1 MDTGFQPVKHRHDKI
16 IIVACGGSLRGFDLK
31 RLDALEGIKT
41 IAVNSAYYHFRPDYW
56 CTIDPT
62 CFANIIKAYRPSSY
76 KYVGYKEPFVGVHN
90 LRRFVIKTRDAVT
103 DENSRL
109 CERKDEIQ
117 THNSGYAA
125 FNLAYHME
133 AKKVLLLGFDAN
145 SGPHFYDD
153 IPSDKH
159 GWETSLSKMPA
170 LFRFALPQVAARGME
185 VMNGC
190 ADSLIDAFP
199 RCTIEQGLNWIQAE

>member
-1 MDTGFQPVKHRHDKI
+1 MSFNPLATDSRILKLLEHLWVVILDVWDATTKAITVKI
-16 IIVACGGSLRGFDLK
+16 
-31 RLDALEGIKT
+31 T
-41 IAVNSAYYHFRPDYW
+41 
-56 CTIDPT
+56 
-62 CFANIIKAYRPSSY
+62 
-76 KYVGYKEPFVGVHN
+76 
-90 LRRFVIKTRDAVT
+90 
-103 DENSRL
+103 
-109 CERKDEIQ
+109 
-117 THNSGYAA
+117 
-125 FNLAYHME
+125 
-133 AKKVLLLGFDAN
+133 AN